1 MPSTPSHQSSSIA
14 VGLATK
20 NKAARQKIRKGRNRA
35 VIRKAFR
42 EKYPCGAI
50 SPNNVITTAE
60 KKNAPANASEHWIGI
75 FPQVKDARRILVP
88 AVSLDLQTQ
97 LAEAKDR
104 QIQAGKQRGQRDAG
118 DNAKP
123 NPDTWDVRHGTFSR

>member
-14 VGLATK
+14 VGLARK

-42 EKYPCGAI
+42 EKYACGAI

-60 KKNAPANASEHWIGI
+60 KKNAPSPARAESDSSVRNTLVLTLPHPMLPPEQPPILPRHDHRPIEFAN
-75 FPQVKDARRILVP
+75 P
-88 AVSLDLQTQ
+88 
-97 LAEAKDR
+97 
-104 QIQAGKQRGQRDAG
+104 
-118 DNAKP
+118 
-123 NPDTWDVRHGTFSR
+123 RH